1 MGRPVLGKP
10 TDGPVSKYINRRI
23 SGLITRLILSTGRE
37 VSPSYAS
44 LVSFLTGLLASIL
57 VAGGDP
63 LLGGVLIQLSSI
75 LDGVDGELARALGRT
90 SRRGGFID
98 SLLDRVVNISMYL
111 AIGMYLSSH
120 MDPDLVVA
128 LVVAGLSGDMMVT
141 YLHSLSQKEAG
152 RHAALIGRV
161 PQIASRDVR
170 LFILFLSLVSEPFY
184 PGSAAIGLGVVA
196 MLSYIY
202 VLLKSVEVARV
213 LD

>member
-1 MGRPVLGKP
+1 MGRPGLGKP
-10 TDGPVSKYINRRI
+10 TDGPVSRYINRRI
-23 SGLITRLILSTGRE
+23 SGLITRLILSAGWR

-44 LVSFLTGLLASIL
+44 VISLLTGLLASIF

-63 LLGGVLIQLSSI
+63 LLGGVLIQLSSV
-75 LDGVDGELARALGRT
+75 LDGVDGELARALGMT

-111 AIGMYLSSH
+111 GVGIYLSSRL
-120 MDPDLVVA
+120 DPSVLLPLVVA
-128 LVVAGLSGDMMVT
+128 SLSGDMMVT
-141 YLHSLSQKEAG
+141 YLHALSQKEAG

-170 LFILFLSLVSEPFY
+170 LFILFLSLVLEPFY
-184 PGSAAIGLGVVA
+184 SGVAALGLGVVGL
-196 MLSYIY
+196 LSYIY
-202 VLLKSVEVARV
+202 VVLKSVEVARV